1 MIGPCCAMLCL
12 IVIGFTVT
20 WLQGWLEALES
31 LESELEVQ
39 KDMG

>member
-1 MIGPCCAMLCL
+1 MLCL

-31 LESELEVQ
+31 LELEVQ
-39 KDMG
+39 RDMV